1 MARLLSPNRVAEGY
15 SQACDH
21 RHRMRVAGDDLEAEA
36 LVVRRL
42 VRRRA
47 EADGRV
53 AVGPR
58 SVEQSFEKLLARALA
73 PVRGHDRD
81 RQLRRVLVDEAEARL
96 LRGEEPEP
104 RRAVRMRPL
113 EREDAG
119 VARPP
124 PVLAVAVDRAFRV
137 LRNPPVV
144 RVATHVAHGP
154 NVVDPDRAEHSRQS
168 TKRKTAGSDRVR
180 EQRGPTPRRGP
191 GPAMRGQAPEVGL
204 VDAKPCVTAAA
215 GTPRSDP
222 YRNSGV
228 RPRSGSDPRRGQA
241 PEVGSRPPATPQTA
255 GSGPDFA

>member
-53 AVGPR
+53 AVGAR

-119 VARPP
+119 VARTP
-124 PVLAVAVDRAFRV
+124 PVLDVAVDRAFRV
-137 LRNPPVV
+137 LRTPPVV
-144 RVATHVAHGP
+144 RVAKHVAHEP
-154 NVVDPDRAEHSRQS
+154 NVVDPDRAEPSRQC
-168 TKRKTAGSDRVR
+168 TQPK
-180 EQRGPTPRRGP
+180 
-191 GPAMRGQAPEVGL
+191 
-204 VDAKPCVTAAA
+204 
-215 GTPRSDP
+215 
-222 YRNSGV
+222 NSGV
-228 RPRSGSDPRRGQA
+228 RPRTGTAGSDPKAGAWPRNAGPGPRSRLGRREALRHRGCRNTEVRPLPEQRGQ
-241 PEVGSRPPATPQTA
+241 TPF
-255 GSGPDFA
+255 GV